1 MHYKQELKDQIIKL
15 INEFLT
21 EERNNRVTSNNIIGL
36 TAKMGTLFEANK
48 VEGKSK
54 KNDK

>member
-1 MHYKQELKDQIIKL
+1 MHYKSELKDQIIKL

-21 EERNNRVTSNNIIGL
+21 EERSNRVTSNNIIGL
-36 TAKMGTLFEANK
+36 TARMGTLFEANK
-48 VEGKSK
+48 VEEKLK